1 MDREQLLLERQTGL
15 GGTCV
20 AAIMR
25 ASPYKSALDV
35 YHEKINGANDYDNQT
50 LQRGRRA
57 EKYILEE
64 YAERSGEILEINLP
78 MLQDNSYP
86 FLIGHA
92 DAKIKNQNVI
102 VEAKSTRFNLSSWK
116 GILPTHYLIQ
126 CAHYAAIA
134 DVERVDIPVLFNNWE
149 YACFTY
155 YRDEELEER
164 IRKAAI
170 DFWHNHIIPRI
181 PPAPGSTKD
190 ALQEYPISSPLKE
203 IDADQTI
210 IKKVEELATINS
222 KISELKEK
230 EEDIKT
236 KIMEYMRDAER
247 LNTPLG
253 YSVIWK
259 QCTQSRVD
267 VNKLKTEHPEI
278 YSEYLKTSQ
287 FRPLKITRTN
297 NDIENAFNF

>member
-1 MDREQLLLERQTGL
+1 MDREQLLLERNTGL
-15 GGTCV
+15 GGTDCS
-20 AAIMR
+20 AIMNLNPYR
-25 ASPYKSALDV
+25 SPLDV
-35 YHEKINGANDYDNQT
+35 YHEKIDGANDYDNQT

-64 YAERSGEILEINLP
+64 YTERSGEILETDLP
-78 MLQDNSYP
+78 MLIDARYP

-116 GILPTHYLIQ
+116 GILPEHYRIQ
-126 CAHYAAIA
+126 VAHYAAITDA
-134 DVERVDIPVLFNNWE
+134 ERVDIPVLFNNWE

-181 PPAPGSTKD
+181 PPASQSTKD

-203 IDADQTI
+203 IDADTNI

-230 EEDIKT
+230 EEDIMSDFIGRLERVALREVWKN
-236 KIMEYMRDAER
+236 EARDFTQWLQNNIDV
-247 LNTPLG
+247 LNSAL
-253 YSVIWK
+253 SLNLVNVDRE
-259 QCTQSRVD
+259 QSAGDFCSGEVFQ
-267 VNKLKTEHPEI
+267 
-278 YSEYLKTSQ
+278 S
-287 FRPLKITRTN
+287 
-297 NDIENAFNF
+297 